1 VKICAKV
8 PGKLII
14 LGEYAVLEGA
24 NAIVMAVDR
33 YAFVTVDFLDES
45 DTCQLTT
52 SLDLNP
58 LRFNFDKMGKIIP
71 DLRIPQAMISK
82 LKFSLTAVEHICDQ
96 IFQSGFQ
103 NKSFD
108 LHIDTS
114 QFYMNT
120 QEKKLGLGS
129 SAAMTVAIIAALAR
143 FSGLDRQLFR
153 TPFELFKFAFRTHS
167 LAQNNQGSGIDIAA
181 SVFGGIVIYNMV
193 NPDKERETGFEVH
206 QNLIPSLYLLPVWTG
221 ISTST
226 QKLLALLREYISEN
240 SGKYKKVMKKLI
252 YLSNDGVREYQ
263 LNNLHPFLDI
273 IREYYQVLRD
283 FSLISGIPVISEIHE
298 HLAKIVYDGG
308 GFYKPSGA
316 GGGDFGIAFFDT
328 MEKMENVKAT
338 LLTSK
343 FKPMMLGISSQGGF
357 E

>member
-1 VKICAKV
+1 MKICAKV

-33 YAFVTVDFLDES
+33 YAIVTVEFSDQN
-45 DTCQLTT
+45 DTCQLTS

-58 LRFNFDKMGKIIP
+58 LRFNIDKMGKIIP
-71 DLRIPQAMISK
+71 DSHIPQTMISK
-82 LKFSLTAVEHICDQ
+82 MNFSLTAIERICDQ
-96 IFQSGFQ
+96 MLQSGFQ
-103 NKSFD
+103 NTSFD

-143 FSGLDRQLFR
+143 SSGLERQLFS
-153 TPFELFKFAFRTHS
+153 TPFEFFKFAFRTHS

-181 SVFGGIVIYNMV
+181 SVFGGIVFYNMLNQEKV
-193 NPDKERETGFEVH
+193 RETGFEVQ
-206 QNLIPSLYLLPVWTG
+206 QNIIPGLYLLPIWTG

-226 QKLLALLREYISEN
+226 QKLLVLLREYASEN
-240 SGKYKKVMKKLI
+240 SVKYKKVMKKLTH
-252 YLSNDGVREYQ
+252 LSNAGVQEYR
-263 LNNLHPFLDI
+263 LINLHSFLDI
-273 IREYYQVLRD
+273 IQEYYQVLKD
-283 FSLISGIPVISEIHE
+283 FSLMSGIPVISDIHG
-298 HLAKIVYDGG
+298 HIAKIVYAGG

-328 MEKMENVKAT
+328 LERLENVKAN
-338 LLTSK
+338 LLSSK
-343 FKPMMLGISSQGGF
+343 FEPVMLGISSQGGF
-357 E
+357 K